1 MKVDLVL
8 EVRPVLRHPCVP
20 PLVAETACSSEIL
33 ATVTSPVHRAAH
45 NTRVESSPCDRGTG
59 AHPAAAAR
67 RPAGRRGDRRRRAR
81 AGTGLHD
88 ARRRP
93 ARRGPCDRRLGSGRL
108 LHLWVPT
115 ARSPPPISG
124 GSAESRRRGPRTAA
138 RRLGLHP
145 QSLRY
150 RLRRIADLTHRDPR
164 DPWQRLT
171 LDIARTIGH

>member
-1 MKVDLVL
+1 M
-8 EVRPVLRHPCVP
+8 RSP
-20 PLVAETACSSEIL
+20 P
-33 ATVTSPVHRAAH
+33 
-45 NTRVESSPCDRGTG
+45 GQW
-59 AHPAAAAR
+59 
-67 RPAGRRGDRRRRAR
+67 AG
-81 AGTGLHD
+81 
-88 ARRRP
+88 
-93 ARRGPCDRRLGSGRL
+93 CCISGS
-108 LHLWVPT
+108 PT